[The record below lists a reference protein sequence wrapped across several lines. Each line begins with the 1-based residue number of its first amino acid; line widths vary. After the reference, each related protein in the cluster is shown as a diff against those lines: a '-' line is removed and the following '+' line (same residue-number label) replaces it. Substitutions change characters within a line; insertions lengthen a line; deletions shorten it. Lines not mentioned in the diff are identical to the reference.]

1 MGRIVNGWGR
11 KSKSLNGY
19 SPQIVR
25 KVDEWDV
32 VKVHKLTPI
41 NVHLEFD

>member
-1 MGRIVNGWGR
+1 MNGWGR
-11 KSKSLNGY
+11 KDKPLNGY

-25 KVDEWDV
+25 KVDEQDV
-32 VKVHKLTPI
+32 VKVHKLIPI